1 MRRAMIIEDIAFI
14 PLQAQLPAG
23 RSYGMAKSLASARAT
38 TLVRL
43 RLSDGTE
50 GVGEC
55 WGMPA
60 VNLAMLPLVKG
71 YLLGSHVL
79 DVEHVFSQMLAR
91 HYHFGVQGAMTWCIS
106 GIDMAAKDAAGK
118 VLGLPVHRLIG
129 GKQASQV
136 PIYASGGYLTE
147 DSERDFA
154 PQIEAMA
161 KAGHRAIKIKI
172 GVSPANDEQ
181 RVAAAREILGP
192 EVEILVDINSNYTLD
207 LARESIER
215 LVRYGI
221 GWVEEP
227 LAPQDFSGYEAL
239 HRWSPVP
246 IATGEALY
254 TAFDFKRLIDRRAVD
269 VVQPDLSLCG
279 GFWQGRQIAQ
289 LAMME
294 HLRLSP
300 HVWGTGVGLAAAVHF
315 VASLPVYPH
324 AGNVPRP
331 TLVEYD
337 LGDNPLR
344 DSILVNPLAQND
356 GVIAVP
362 DAPGLGIEIDW
373 DAVER
378 HVVR

>member
-1 MRRAMIIEDIAFI
+1 MIIEDIAFI
-14 PLQAQLPAG
+14 PLQAQLPPG

-55 WGMPA
+55 WGMPT

-79 DVEHVFSQMLAR
+79 DIEHVFSQMLAR
-91 HYHFGVQGAMTWCIS
+91 HYHFGVQGPLTWSIS

-118 VLGLPVHRLIG
+118 ALGLPVHRLIG

-147 DSERDFA
+147 NSERDFE

-161 KAGHRAIKIKI
+161 KAGHRSIKIKI
-172 GVSPANDEQ
+172 GVSPASDEQ
-181 RVAAAREILGP
+181 RVAAARQILGP
-192 EVEILVDINSNYTLD
+192 DVEILVDINSNYTLD
-207 LARESIER
+207 LARESIGR
-215 LVRYGI
+215 LVPYGI

-227 LAPQDFSGYEAL
+227 LAPQDFAGYEAL

-324 AGNVPRP
+324 GGNVPRP

-344 DSILVNPLAQND
+344 DSILVDPLKQVD

-373 DAVER
+373 NAVDR
-378 HVVR
+378 HVLR

>member
-1 MRRAMIIEDIAFI
+1 M
-14 PLQAQLPAG
+14 
-23 RSYGMAKSLASARAT
+23 
-38 TLVRL
+38 
-43 RLSDGTE
+43 
-50 GVGEC
+50 
-55 WGMPA
+55 
-60 VNLAMLPLVKG
+60 
-71 YLLGSHVL
+71 
-79 DVEHVFSQMLAR
+79 
-91 HYHFGVQGAMTWCIS
+91 
-106 GIDMAAKDAAGK
+106 
-118 VLGLPVHRLIG
+118 
-129 GKQASQV
+129 
-136 PIYASGGYLTE
+136 
-147 DSERDFA
+147 
-154 PQIEAMA
+154 
-161 KAGHRAIKIKI
+161 
-172 GVSPANDEQ
+172 
-181 RVAAAREILGP
+181 AAAREILGP

>member
-1 MRRAMIIEDIAFI
+1 MAMDIEDISFI

-23 RSYGMAKSLASARAT
+23 GAYGMAKGLATARAT

-43 RLSDGTE
+43 KLASGVE

-60 VNLAMLPLVKG
+60 VNLAMLPLLKG
-71 YLLGSHVL
+71 YLVGTNVL
-79 DVEHVFSQMLAR
+79 DAEHVFSQIISK
-91 HYHFGVQGAMTWCIS
+91 HYHFGVQGALMWSIS
-106 GIDMAAKDAAGK
+106 GVDIAAKDAAGK
-118 VLGLPVHRLIG
+118 ALDLPVSRLIG
-129 GKQASQV
+129 GANASRVQ
-136 PIYASGGYLTE
+136 IYASGGYLTE
-147 DSERDFA
+147 NNERDFE
-154 PQIEAMA
+154 PQIEEMA
-161 KAGHRAIKIKI
+161 KEGHRSVKIKI
-172 GVSPANDEQ
+172 GVSPASDEQ
-181 RVAAAREILGP
+181 RVAAARRILGP
-192 EVEILVDINSNYTLD
+192 DVEILVDINSNYTLD
-207 LARESIER
+207 VARESIGR
-215 LVRYGI
+215 LQPYGI

-227 LAPQDFSGYEAL
+227 LAPQDLAGYEL
-239 HRWSPVP
+239 LQRWSPVP

-315 VASLPVYPH
+315 VASLPTYPH
-324 AGNVPRP
+324 GGNIPRP

-337 LGDNPLR
+337 LGKNPLR
-344 DSILVNPLAQND
+344 DAILRNPLRQS
-356 GVIAVP
+356 GGFIPVP
-362 DAPGLGIEIDW
+362 DAPGLGIEVDW
-373 DAVER
+373 NEVER
-378 HVVR
+378 HVVG

>member
-1 MRRAMIIEDIAFI
+1 MLIDDISFI
-14 PLQAQLPAG
+14 PLQVQLPAG
-23 RSYGMAKSLASARAT
+23 SAYGMSKSLANARAT

-43 RLSDGTE
+43 KLADGTE
-50 GVGEC
+50 GIGEC
-55 WGMPA
+55 WGMPQ

-71 YLLGSHVL
+71 YLLGTHVL
-79 DVEHVFSQMLAR
+79 DIEHAFAQMLAR
-91 HYHFGVQGAMTWCIS
+91 HYHFGVQGPMTWCIS

-118 VLGLPVHRLIG
+118 ALGQPVHRLIG
-129 GKQASQV
+129 GKQAAAVQ
-136 PIYASGGYLTE
+136 IYASGGYLTE
-147 DSERDFA
+147 NSARDFE

-161 KAGHRAIKIKI
+161 KAGHRSVKIKI
-172 GVSPANDEQ
+172 GVSPANDEE
-181 RVAAAREILGP
+181 RVATARRILGP
-192 EVEILVDINSNYTLD
+192 DVEILVDINSNYTLD
-207 LARESIER
+207 VARESLAR
-215 LVRYGI
+215 LAPYGI

-227 LAPQDFSGYEAL
+227 LAPQDFAGYEL
-239 HRWSPVP
+239 LQRSSPVP

-337 LGDNPLR
+337 LGHNPIRDAILKNPLE
-344 DSILVNPLAQND
+344 PAD
-356 GVIAVP
+356 GMITVP

>member
-1 MRRAMIIEDIAFI
+1 MVIDDISFI

-23 RSYGMAKSLASARAT
+23 SAYGMAKSLATARAT

-43 RLSDGTE
+43 RLADGTE
-50 GVGEC
+50 GIGEC
-55 WGMPA
+55 WGMPQ
-60 VNLAMLPLVKG
+60 VNLAMLPLVKS
-71 YLLGSHVL
+71 YLVGTNVH
-79 DVEHVFSQMLAR
+79 DVEHAYSLMLAR
-91 HYHFGVQGAMTWCIS
+91 HYHFGVQGPMTWCIS

-129 GKQASQV
+129 GKQANEVQ
-136 PIYASGGYLTE
+136 IYASGGYLTE
-147 DSERDFA
+147 NSARDFE

-161 KAGHRAIKIKI
+161 KAGHRSVKIKI
-172 GVSPANDEQ
+172 GVSPANDEE
-181 RVAAAREILGP
+181 RVAAARRILGSD
-192 EVEILVDINSNYTLD
+192 VEILVDINSNYTLD
-207 LARESIER
+207 VARESITR
-215 LVRYGI
+215 MAPYNI

-227 LAPQDFSGYEAL
+227 LAPQDFSGYEL
-239 HRWSPVP
+239 LQRWSPVP

-324 AGNVPRP
+324 STNIPRP
-331 TLVEYD
+331 NLVEYD
-337 LGDNPLR
+337 LGSNPLR
-344 DSILVNPLAQND
+344 DSILRDPLAQAG
-356 GVIAVP
+356 GVIVVP

-373 DAVER
+373 NEVER
-378 HVVR
+378 HVLR

>member
-1 MRRAMIIEDIAFI
+1 
-14 PLQAQLPAG
+14 
-23 RSYGMAKSLASARAT
+23 MAKSLASARAT

-71 YLLGSHVL
+71 YLLSSHVL

-172 GVSPANDEQ
+172 GISPANDEQ
-181 RVAAAREILGP
+181 RVAAAREIPGP
-192 EVEILVDINSNYTLD
+192 KSKSWSTSTPTTRWTSPATASRALSAMASAGSRSRSRRKTSPATRRFIAG
-207 LARESIER
+207 ARFRSR
-215 LVRYGI
+215 
-221 GWVEEP
+221 P
-227 LAPQDFSGYEAL
+227 A
-239 HRWSPVP
+239 
-246 IATGEALY
+246 
-254 TAFDFKRLIDRRAVD
+254 
-269 VVQPDLSLCG
+269 
-279 GFWQGRQIAQ
+279 
-289 LAMME
+289 
-294 HLRLSP
+294 RLS
-300 HVWGTGVGLAAAVHF
+300 T
-315 VASLPVYPH
+315 
-324 AGNVPRP
+324 RP
-331 TLVEYD
+331 
-337 LGDNPLR
+337 
-344 DSILVNPLAQND
+344 SISSV
-356 GVIAVP
+356 
-362 DAPGLGIEIDW
+362 
-373 DAVER
+373 
-378 HVVR
+378 

>member
-1 MRRAMIIEDIAFI
+1 MIIDDISFI
-14 PLQAQLPAG
+14 PLQVQLPAG
-23 RSYGMAKSLASARAT
+23 SAYGMSKSLASARAT

-43 RLSDGTE
+43 RLADGTE
-50 GVGEC
+50 GIGEC
-55 WGMPA
+55 WGIPQ
-60 VNLAMLPLVKG
+60 VNLAMLPLVKS
-71 YLLGSHVL
+71 YLLGTNVL
-79 DVEHVFSQMLAR
+79 DIEHVFAQMLAR
-91 HYHFGVQGAMTWCIS
+91 HYHFGVQGPMTWCIS

-118 VLGLPVHRLIG
+118 ALGQPVHRLIG
-129 GKQASQV
+129 GKQTAAVQ
-136 PIYASGGYLTE
+136 IYASGGYLTE
-147 DSERDFA
+147 NSARDFE

-161 KAGHRAIKIKI
+161 KAGHRTVKLKI
-172 GVSPANDEQ
+172 GVSPANDEE
-181 RVAAAREILGP
+181 RVATARRILGP
-192 EVEILVDINSNYTLD
+192 DVEILVDINSNYTLD
-207 LARESIER
+207 LARESITR
-215 LVRYGI
+215 LAAHGI

-227 LAPQDFSGYEAL
+227 LAPQDFAGYEL
-239 HRWSPVP
+239 LQRWSPVP

-337 LGDNPLR
+337 LGHNPIRDAILKNPLEPEGGM
-344 DSILVNPLAQND
+344 IT
-356 GVIAVP
+356 VP